1 MKFRKPDK
9 KIVMLFIVMFGSSI
23 GMRTVYKKVSSIQS
37 YRFCID
43 QQVSV
48 LVQQRMKDFIADE
61 QTNKFPFRC
70 LAQAVHEEFPCV
82 ESVTVHRRVPGC
94 LDVKITVSSPTII
107 LNNNSLLLANGVI
120 VSKDIFAKTA
130 SKKLHNVD
138 VPSLQSIEDK
148 ALFIKRHLA
157 QLSDA
162 IFKMYR
168 VELRDN
174 FHALLHDKK
183 QNKFSVLFNKDVEL
197 SEKKLAQCKR
207 LKQRLEDRDVFISQP
222 RERWVVD
229 IRFKDQ
235 IVLYARKG
243 DCYHG

>member
-1 MKFRKPDK
+1 MKFRKPNK
-9 KIVMLFIVMFGSSI
+9 KIVMLLVLMFGGYV
-23 GMRTVYKKVSSIQS
+23 GMRTIYKKVSSIQS
-37 YRFCID
+37 YRFYID

-48 LVQQRMKDFIADE
+48 AVRQKIKDFITDE
-61 QTNKFPFRC
+61 QTNKFPFGS

-82 ESVTVHRRVPGC
+82 ESIIVHRRMPGC
-94 LDVKITVSSPTII
+94 LEVKIAVSSPTII
-107 LNNNSLLLANGVI
+107 LNNNSLLLVNGVV
-120 VSKDIFAKTA
+120 VSKDTFVKAA

-138 VPSLQSIEDK
+138 VPSLQTIEDK
-148 ALFIKRHLA
+148 ATFIKRHLVR
-157 QLSDA
+157 LSDS

-197 SEKKLAQCKR
+197 SDKKLAQCKR

-243 DCYHG
+243 DCYYG